1 MRHHEIP
8 VGTLTRQS
16 DTQIISWKDDGA
28 IPAIYPRAVAHE
40 SERSSRWARTHPH
53 VIDSLLAAMVLATFL
68 MPAFDPYRHDGH
80 TWWAF
85 WGVAIAAPLLWRRR
99 APSLA
104 LAITVAAT
112 AGSIVTRAGPNW
124 GVLSEVTVLFGPAV
138 ALSTLAFAAG
148 PRRSKWA
155 AAATGGA
162 VMGATQLAGAGA
174 PDVFVAQAMAVA
186 ASWLTCEMV
195 RARRSE
201 VLLFRARIADEATQA
216 TIEERNRIARE
227 LHDVV
232 AHQLSVIAIQSGAA
246 RLAAGER
253 QDVTANLVA
262 IEDAAGQ
269 ALVDLRGALGVLRAG
284 ESGRSPQP
292 RLEELDRLARRL
304 RDAGLPLELTTAG
317 DLASVPVGVSVSSF
331 RIVQEALTN
340 VVNHAGTVQTRVRVA
355 RTPTG
360 VEMEV
365 RNDAP
370 AGRGPRSA
378 IPGGRGLVGMRER
391 VAAYHGDLEARSLPA
406 GGFAV
411 VARIPLP

>member
-1 MRHHEIP
+1 MAR
-8 VGTLTRQS
+8 
-16 DTQIISWKDDGA
+16 
-28 IPAIYPRAVAHE
+28 E
-40 SERSSRWARTHPH
+40 SERFSRWARTHPH
-53 VIDSLLAAMVLATFL
+53 VIDSLLAAIVLASFE

-85 WGVAIAAPLLWRRR
+85 WGIAIAAPLLWRRR
-99 APSLA
+99 APSVA

-112 AGSIVTRAGPNW
+112 AGSIVTRAGPSW

-162 VMGATQLAGAGA
+162 VIGATQLAGSGA

-186 ASWLTCEMV
+186 ASWLAGEVM

-201 VLLFRARIADEATQA
+201 VLLLRARVADEATRA

-253 QDVTANLVA
+253 HDVTANLVA

-284 ESGRSPQP
+284 GESGLSPQP

-331 RIVQEALTN
+331 RVVQEALTN
-340 VVNHAGTVQTRVRVA
+340 VVNHAGTVPTRVRVA

-370 AGRGPRSA
+370 AGGGPGSA
-378 IPGGRGLVGMRER
+378 VPGGRGLVGMRER
-391 VAAYHGDLEARSLPA
+391 VAAYHGDLDARSLPA

>member
-1 MRHHEIP
+1 
-8 VGTLTRQS
+8 
-16 DTQIISWKDDGA
+16 
-28 IPAIYPRAVAHE
+28 
-40 SERSSRWARTHPH
+40 
-53 VIDSLLAAMVLATFL
+53 MVLASFE

-99 APSLA
+99 APSVA

-124 GVLSEVTVLFGPAV
+124 GVLSDVTVLFGPAV

-162 VMGATQLAGAGA
+162 VMAATQLAGSGA
-174 PDVFVAQAMAVA
+174 PDVFVAQVMAVA
-186 ASWLTCEMV
+186 ASWLAGEVV

-201 VLLFRARIADEATQA
+201 MLLLRARIADEATQA

-253 QDVTANLVA
+253 HDVTANLLA
-262 IEDAAGQ
+262 IEDAARQ
-269 ALVDLRGALGVLRAG
+269 ALADLRGALGVLRAG
-284 ESGRSPQP
+284 GQSGLSPQP

-317 DLASVPVGVSVSSF
+317 DLASVPLGVSVSSF

-340 VVNHAGTVQTRVRVA
+340 VVNHAGTVPTRVRVA

-370 AGRGPRSA
+370 AGGGPGSA
-378 IPGGRGLVGMRER
+378 VPGGRGLVGMRER

>member
-1 MRHHEIP
+1 M
-8 VGTLTRQS
+8 
-16 DTQIISWKDDGA
+16 
-28 IPAIYPRAVAHE
+28 AHE
-40 SERSSRWARTHPH
+40 SERFSRWARTHPH
-53 VIDSLLAAMVLATFL
+53 VVDSLLAAMVLASFL

-99 APSLA
+99 APSIA

-148 PRRSKWA
+148 PRHSKWA

-162 VMGATQLAGAGA
+162 VIGATQLAGSGA

-186 ASWLTCEMV
+186 ASWLAGEVV

-201 VLLFRARIADEATQA
+201 VLLLHARVADEATQA

-253 QDVTANLVA
+253 QDVTANLLA

-269 ALVDLRGALGVLRAG
+269 ALADLRGALGVLRAG
-284 ESGRSPQP
+284 GESGLSPQP
-292 RLEELDRLARRL
+292 RLDGLDRLAGRL

-340 VVNHAGTVQTRVRVA
+340 VVNHAGTVPTRVRVA

-370 AGRGPRSA
+370 AGGGPRIGCPRRARSGRHARTGGGVPRRSRGPKSSRRRVR
-378 IPGGRGLVGMRER
+378 GGRP
-391 VAAYHGDLEARSLPA
+391 DSPA
-406 GGFAV
+406 LT
-411 VARIPLP
+411 IWPP